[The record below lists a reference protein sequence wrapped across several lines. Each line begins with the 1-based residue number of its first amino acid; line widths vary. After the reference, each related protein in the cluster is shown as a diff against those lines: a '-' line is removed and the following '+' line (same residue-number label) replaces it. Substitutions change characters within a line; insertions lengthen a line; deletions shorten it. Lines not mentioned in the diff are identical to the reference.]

1 MTGGRSQEQLAEI
14 ATRRMKELHQDIA
27 KRWGIP
33 VDLLAGTTMGLGV
46 TMVFELGYSEDQI
59 VEMVR
64 NLVGDLT
71 GSPKD
76 RGAS

>member
-1 MTGGRSQEQLAEI
+1 MTHGRTQEQLAEI
-14 ATRRMKELHQDIA
+14 ATRKMKDLHHEMAQ
-27 KRWGIP
+27 RWGIP

-59 VEMVR
+59 IEMVR
-64 NLVGDLT
+64 NLVSDLS
-71 GSPKD
+71 GAPSS

>member
-14 ATRRMKELHQDIA
+14 ATRRMKELHHEIA

-71 GSPKD
+71 GLPRD
-76 RGAS
+76 RGTS